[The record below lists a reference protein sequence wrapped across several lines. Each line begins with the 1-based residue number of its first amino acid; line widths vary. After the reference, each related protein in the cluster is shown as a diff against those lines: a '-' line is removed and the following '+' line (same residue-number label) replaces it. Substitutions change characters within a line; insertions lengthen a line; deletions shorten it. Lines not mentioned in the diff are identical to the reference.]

1 MNFSAFWGK
10 LKGHPAFRV
19 GSSYAVIA
27 FISVQVISLV
37 AASFNLQDTVVQGV
51 ILASF
56 IGFPLV
62 ILLSIII
69 SSQFSTAKLLAIF
82 AAVVVAVYLGGS
94 LYWIQFVKSPELEK
108 ALGDDEYAKTW
119 MIARQID
126 RIFPFHPYLS
136 SEYRVKIH
144 P

>member
-108 ALGDDEYAKTW
+108 ALGDGVKRPMPSELEN
-119 MIARQID
+119 ID
-126 RIFPFHPYLS
+126 LIRG
-136 SEYRVKIH
+136 R
-144 P
+144 